1 MTRSDVTERRGSVS
15 KGLVIFHGECWDWHC
30 AAWLIHHFSG
40 LDLDYHPAQYGE
52 PPPDVTGRDV
62 WVLDFSYPR
71 ATLEEMHRSAKNLV
85 CLDHHR
91 TAQAD
96 LEGLPYCTFDMDLSG
111 AQLTWRWLLEH
122 GQVPLVVKI
131 GGRGGPAMDV
141 PMPDPWL
148 VDYTADRDLWRWALP
163 DSKEVNAALRSYP
176 LDFAEWDRLSDEES
190 PETMKR
196 DGAAILR
203 AEEVTIQTHLDRARE
218 VEFDGYRV
226 LSVNAT
232 SLFSEI
238 AGRLAEG
245 RPFGMCWFERDGV
258 RQYSLRSREG
268 GIDVSEIAKAHGGG
282 GHRAAAGFEQAL

>member
-1 MTRSDVTERRGSVS
+1 MP
-15 KGLVIFHGECWDWHC
+15 KGLVIFHAGCWDGHC
-30 AAWLIHHFSG
+30 AAWLMHHFSG
-40 LDLDYHPAQYGE
+40 MDLDYHAAQYGE
-52 PPPDVTGRDV
+52 PPPDVADRDV

-71 ATLEEMHRSAKNLV
+71 VVLKTMDATARSLTV
-85 CLDHHR
+85 LDHHK

-96 LEGLPYCTFDMDLSG
+96 LEGLPYCVFDMNLSG
-111 AQLTWRWLLEH
+111 GQLTWAWL
-122 GQVPLVVKI
+122 
-131 GGRGGPAMDV
+131 RGIQER
-141 PMPDPWL
+141 PWL

-176 LDFAEWDRLSDEES
+176 LDFEVWDRLYLVGSES
-190 PETMKR
+190 LMSLKA
-196 DGAAILR
+196 DGTAILR
-203 AEEVTIQTHLDRARE
+203 AEEVTIQAHLARARE
-218 VEFDGYRV
+218 IDFDGHRI

-245 RPFGMCWFERDGV
+245 RDFGMCWFERDGL

-282 GHRAAAGFEQAL
+282 GHRHAAGFEVENR

>member
-1 MTRSDVTERRGSVS
+1 MS
-15 KGLVIFHGECWDWHC
+15 KGLVIYHGECWDGHC
-30 AAWLIHHFSG
+30 AAWLMHHFSG

-71 ATLEEMHRSAKNLV
+71 TVLEEMA
-85 CLDHHR
+85 R
-91 TAQAD
+91 TAQGIGVFDHHKTAQTD
-96 LEGLPYCTFDMDLSG
+96 LEGLPYVTFDMDLSG
-111 AQLTWRWLLEH
+111 AQLTWEWLR
-122 GQVPLVVKI
+122 PASI
-131 GGRGGPAMDV
+131 TGGPA
-141 PMPDPWL
+141 PEAPWL
-148 VDYTADRDLWRWALP
+148 VRYTADRDLWRWALP

-176 LDFAEWDRLSDEES
+176 LDFAVWDRLWAEES
-190 PETMKR
+190 PETLKR

-203 AEEVTIQTHLDRARE
+203 AEEVTVQVHLARARE
-218 VEFDGYRV
+218 IEFDGHRV

-245 RPFGMCWFERDGV
+245 RAFGMCWFERDGV

-268 GIDVSEIAKAHGGG
+268 GVDVSEIAKAHGGG
-282 GHRAAAGFEQAL
+282 GHMHAAGFEVDL